1 VRAARN
7 YRSDRRPHA
16 NDNFV
21 VCITGTFFPAG
32 RDFFICALP
41 KGDPSDPN
49 TRCSHFEWA
58 QRRASDSVFNR
69 NGSRKPSPSPNSGAH
84 K

>member
-1 VRAARN
+1 M
-7 YRSDRRPHA
+7 SHA
-16 NDNFV
+16 SLR
-21 VCITGTFFPAG
+21 GEFFYAG

-41 KGDPSDPN
+41 KGDPSEPN

-58 QRRASDSVFNR
+58 QRRASDAVFNR
-69 NGSRKPSPSPNSGAH
+69 NSGRKPSPSANNAAD